1 MQIYVA
7 CLASYNAGVLHGE
20 WIDLEGRDADD
31 VRDEIARILRES
43 PHPNVTVDCPDCGG
57 TGTTYVPGVFGGAE
71 CAACGGNGKVAS
83 AEEWAVHDYDDVF
96 GDTWGEHPDLDKLC
110 ALQERLDELDN
121 DTERAAYTAFCDH
134 EGLDDVTLEQF
145 HETYVGQFDTWAD
158 FAENYVDESGLLHGV
173 PDALSRYFDYESYGR
188 DIRLNGDAFEVS
200 GFYFWS
206 R

>member
-1 MQIYVA
+1 MELRTYGTRNVF
-7 CLASYNAGVLHGE
+7 LAQP
-20 WIDLEGRDADD
+20 GRYH
-31 VRDEIARILRES
+31 EQL
-43 PHPNVTVDCPDCGG
+43 
-57 TGTTYVPGVFGGAE
+57 
-71 CAACGGNGKVAS
+71 AATAMTPQQ

-110 ALQERLDELDN
+110 ALQERLDELHN

-134 EGLDDVTLEQF
+134 EGLDDVTVEQF
-145 HETYVGQFDTWAD
+145 HEAYVGQFDSWAD

>member
-1 MQIYVA
+1 MRAFAFWSTPCKYTLPALPHIT
-7 CLASYNAGVLHGE
+7 LASCTASGST
-20 WIDLEGRDADD
+20 EGRDADD

-57 TGTTYVPGVFGGAE
+57 TGTTYVPEYSAGRN
-71 CAACGGNGKVAS
+71 AACGGSGKVAS

-110 ALQERLDELDN
+110 ALQERLDELHN

-134 EGLDDVTLEQF
+134 EGLDDVTVEQF
-145 HETYVGQFDTWAD
+145 HEAYAGQFDSWAD
-158 FAENYVDESGLLHGV
+158 FAENYVDESRLLHDV
-173 PDALSRYFDYESYGR
+173 PDALSATSTTRAMAATFGSTVT
-188 DIRLNGDAFEVS
+188 RL
-200 GFYFWS
+200 